1 MPDAPASP
9 TLHVHADLE
18 QLSRAC
24 AERWGALCSEAIAQ
38 RGAFH
43 VALAGGSTPRRLYA
57 LLAGDE
63 FSPHTDWSR
72 VHVYFG
78 DERSVPPDHPDSNYR
93 MAREQLL
100 AHVPVPEEHIHPIL
114 VAPESA
120 EQDAAHYARTL
131 RCNAPLGPDG
141 IPHLDLMLLGVGP
154 DGHTASLFPDTP
166 ILDEK
171 SKLVAAVYVE
181 RLQTWRVSMTFPVL
195 NRARYLLF
203 QAAGTEKAEVVGRLF
218 GASDERPPLPVQRL
232 RPEGSV
238 EWHVDHAAAAGVQP

>member
-1 MPDAPASP
+1 MSDVPAP

-24 AERWGALCSEAIAQ
+24 AERWVALCNQAIDE

-57 LLAGDE
+57 LLASPE
-63 FSPHTDWSR
+63 FAPRTDWTR

-78 DERSVPPDHPDSNYR
+78 DERSVPPNHPDSNYR

-100 AHVPVPEEHIHPIL
+100 AHVAIPEHQIHPIL
-114 VAPESA
+114 AAPESIQ
-120 EQDAAHYARTL
+120 QDAASYAREL

-141 IPHLDLMLLGVGP
+141 TPHLDLILLGVGP
-154 DGHTASLFPDTP
+154 DGHTASLFPDTD

-171 SKLVAAVYVE
+171 KLLVAAVYVE
-181 RLQTWRVSMTFPVL
+181 RLDSWRISMTYPVL
-195 NRARYLLF
+195 NRARHLLF
-203 QAAGTEKAEVVGRLF
+203 QVAGREKADVITRLF
-218 GASDERPPLPVQRL
+218 GPPSDRPPLPVQRL
-232 RPEGSV
+232 RPEGSI
-238 EWHVDHAAAAGVQP
+238 EWHVDQTASEAVRT